1 MARKASKR
9 SHTDQFELIFD
20 NPSVSHSTVAIEEEI
35 APESPS
41 AALLEE
47 PILTVSEETI
57 EIPPIVVAAEEVET
71 TPSRPEIVGPCII
84 YTDGGC
90 EPNPGRGGWA
100 AIIIGANGV
109 EVELSGTVEDSTNNR
124 MEIWAALQ
132 ALENIP
138 AGVAALV
145 HTDSQYLQKGAT
157 EWLKGWKRKGW
168 VNSAKQPVANKDLW
182 QLVDAAISTRKV
194 TWKWVRGHADNEY
207 NNRCDV
213 LANTAAKKKPKKTVP
228 PLSQISAP

>member
-9 SHTDQFELIFD
+9 SHSDQFELIFD
-20 NPSVSHSTVAIEEEI
+20 PVSISSDVLTVEEEVTVEPPAAMI
-35 APESPS
+35 FDETVQAIPLETADISP
-41 AALLEE
+41 
-47 PILTVSEETI
+47 T
-57 EIPPIVVAAEEVET
+57 VVAVEEAGT
-71 TPSRPEIVGPCII
+71 TPARPEIIGPCVI

-100 AIIIGANGV
+100 AIIIGANGA
-109 EVELSGTVEDSTNNR
+109 EIELSGTVEDSTNNR

-138 AGVAALV
+138 SGLAATV

-157 EWLKGWKRKGW
+157 EWLKGWKKKGW
-168 VNSAKQPVANKDLW
+168 VNSAKQPVANRDLW

-194 TWKWVRGHADNEY
+194 TWKWVRGHADNDY

-213 LANTAAKKKPKKTVP
+213 LANTAAKKKPKKPTPTVSP
-228 PLSQISAP
+228 ISA

>member
-9 SHTDQFELIFD
+9 SHSDQFELIFD
-20 NPSVSHSTVAIEEEI
+20 PPSGSSDVLTVEEEI
-35 APESPS
+35 TVEPPTAVLFDEP
-41 AALLEE
+41 ALA
-47 PILTVSEETI
+47 VSTEAVK
-57 EIPPIVVAAEEVET
+57 IPPIVEAVADAET
-71 TPSRPEIVGPCII
+71 TPTRPEIVGPCII

-100 AIIIGANGV
+100 AIIIGANGI

-138 AGVAALV
+138 PGLSATV

-194 TWKWVRGHADNEY
+194 TWKWVRGHADNDY

-213 LANTAAKKKPKKTVP
+213 LANAAAKKKPKKQAP
-228 PLSQISAP
+228 ALDQASAS

>member
-9 SHTDQFELIFD
+9 SHADQFELIFD
-20 NPSVSHSTVAIEEEI
+20 A
-35 APESPS
+35 PS
-41 AALLEE
+41 APNGVLIAEAPTAALFEE
-47 PILTVSEETI
+47 PPLEVDAERI
-57 EIPPIVVAAEEVET
+57 EIPPIAVVAET
-71 TPSRPEIVGPCII
+71 IEAVPSRPEIVGPCII

-100 AIIIGANGV
+100 AIIIGANGA
-109 EVELSGTVEDSTNNR
+109 EIELSGTVEDSTNNR

-138 AGVAALV
+138 PGIAATV

-168 VNSAKQPVANKDLW
+168 VNSAKQPVANQDLW

-194 TWKWVRGHADNEY
+194 AWKWVRGHANNDY

-213 LANTAAKKKPKKTVP
+213 LANAAAKGKKPKS
-228 PLSQISAP
+228 LSPTSAPSGVSS